1 MFFAPF
7 LGTANVVRIFL
18 INKVINN
25 LLARRIGFEDID
37 YLCRGIQK
45 GNMRKR
51 FRIHPVTAGLL
62 LVLATNCV
70 RTPRMEILSY
80 TAEQETAS
88 VAGCPLTH
96 KLDISLEYPMVKG
109 DKGLAATLIRR
120 SIFETAFG
128 QTYDTLNVQEAAT
141 RYADDLAAEFKE
153 LSAAMWRGWQKA
165 GIADPAAAQWSDSIE
180 GYFAGQ
186 NGPYRSYIVNL
197 TDFTGG
203 AHSNSTTRA
212 LVFDV
217 TDGSPVTLDDLFVPD
232 FNDVLTE
239 ILNRHVAESLSE
251 EDIEDLFE
259 PTVSPTGNY
268 ILTSDSITFIYNP
281 YEIGPYSIGTPSVSV
296 PIKELKKAGILA
308 RKLGTR

>member
-1 MFFAPF
+1 MS
-7 LGTANVVRIFL
+7 
-18 INKVINN
+18 
-25 LLARRIGFEDID
+25 
-37 YLCRGIQK
+37 
-45 GNMRKR
+45 KR
-51 FRIHPVTAGLL
+51 FRIHPVAAGLL
-62 LVLATNCV
+62 LILATNCV
-70 RTPRMEILSY
+70 RSPRMDILSY
-80 TAEQETAS
+80 SAEQETAS

-109 DKGLAATLIRR
+109 GMAATLIRR
-120 SIFETAFG
+120 SIFEAAFG
-128 QTYDTLNVQEAAT
+128 QTYDTLSVQEAAT

-197 TDFTGG
+197 TDYTGG

-212 LVFDV
+212 FVFDLN
-217 TDGSPVTLDDLFVPD
+217 DGNLVTLDDLFVPD
-232 FNDVLTE
+232 FTD
-239 ILNRHVAESLSE
+239 ILNQHVAESVSE
-251 EDIEDLFE
+251 EDLEAMFE
-259 PTVSPTGNY
+259 SPISPTGNY

-281 YEIGPYSIGTPSVSV
+281 YEIGPYSIGTPSITV

-308 RKLGTR
+308 KKLKTK

>member
-51 FRIHPVTAGLL
+51 FRIHPVAAGLL
-62 LVLATNCV
+62 LILATNCV

-80 TAEQETAS
+80 TAEQETAP

-120 SIFETAFG
+120 SIFEAAFG

-153 LSAAMWRGWQKA
+153 LSSAMWRGWQKA
-165 GIADPAAAQWSDSIE
+165 GIAEPAAAQWSDSIE

-212 LVFDV
+212 FVFDV
-217 TDGSPVTLDDLFVPD
+217 TDGSQVTLDDLFVPD
-232 FNDVLTE
+232 FNDVLTG
-239 ILNRHVAESLSE
+239 ILNSHLAENFSE
-251 EDIEDLFE
+251 EDMEAMFE
-259 PTVSPTGNY
+259 PTLSPTGNY

-308 RKLGTR
+308 KKLRTR

>member
-51 FRIHPVTAGLL
+51 FRINPVAAGLL

-109 DKGLAATLIRR
+109 DKEMAATLIRQ

-186 NGPYRSYIVNL
+186 NGPFRSYIVNL

>member
-25 LLARRIGFEDID
+25 LLDRRI
-37 YLCRGIQK
+37 
-45 GNMRKR
+45 
-51 FRIHPVTAGLL
+51 FRIHPVAAGLL
-62 LVLATNCV
+62 LILATNCV

-96 KLDISLEYPMVKG
+96 KLDISLEYPEVMG
-109 DKGLAATLIRR
+109 DKGLSATLIRQ
-120 SIFETAFG
+120 SIFEAAFG
-128 QTYDTLNVQEAAT
+128 QSYDTLNVQEAAT

-212 LVFDV
+212 FVFDL

-232 FNDVLTE
+232 FNDALTE
-239 ILNRHVAESLSE
+239 ILNRHVAECLSE
-251 EDIEDLFE
+251 EDMEAMFE
-259 PTVSPTGNY
+259 PTLSPTGNY

-308 RKLGTR
+308 KKLKTR